1 MKKHILKGNMPQ
13 DGVFYNVAYEDG
25 NIVFY
30 VIDNFESKG
39 EKVIIKT
46 EDELIEKLLSTKYY
60 NDAEFIEKIVGR
72 FTKYS
77 WCFVKALG
85 IGGAGIC
92 MHYKERL
99 NQLKQN
105 SMKREIKDLLYRL
118 TFAIKR
124 SSYAGIHNAGIV
136 DKYFSIYRLA
146 KELEIYEFAVQTEFY
161 LNTGRKIDY
170 KEFRDALYY
179 EGAEK
184 DLKEAIKSMLSFGLS
199 EAISDFGDDITEEKK
214 KELEAMYRPS
224 DELIDELIGELRKQ

>member
-13 DGVFYNVAYEDG
+13 DGVFFNVAYEDG

-30 VIDNFESKG
+30 VIDNFEAKG
-39 EKVIIKT
+39 EKRIIKT

-92 MHYKERL
+92 MHYKQRL
-99 NQLKQN
+99 KNKNKQN

-118 TFAIKR
+118 VFAIKR
-124 SSYAGIHNAGIV
+124 SSYAGLYNVGIV
-136 DKYFSIYRLA
+136 DKYFSIDRLET
-146 KELEIYEFAVQTEFY
+146 ELEIYEFAVHTEFN
-161 LNTGRKIDY
+161 LNTCKEIDY
-170 KEFRDALYY
+170 KKFKDALYY
-179 EGAEK
+179 EGANR
-184 DLKEAIKSMLSFGLS
+184 DLKVAIKIMLSFGLG
-199 EAISDFGDDITEEKK
+199 EAISDFGDDITEKEK

-224 DELIDELIGELRKQ
+224 DELIDELIGEIG